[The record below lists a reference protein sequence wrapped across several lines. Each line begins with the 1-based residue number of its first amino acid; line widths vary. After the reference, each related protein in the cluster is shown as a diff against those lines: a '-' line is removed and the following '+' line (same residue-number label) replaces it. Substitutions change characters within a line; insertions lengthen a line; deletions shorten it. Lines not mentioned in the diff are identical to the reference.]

1 MADKAKKVG
10 AVTHYY
16 TAIKVGIIKLDSK
29 IKIDDQVRFEGHTT
43 NFEQKVSDMQFE
55 REDIKTGKKG
65 QEVGIKVAKK
75 VREGDKVY
83 LVE

>member
-16 TAIKVGIIKLDSK
+16 TAIEVGIVKLDSQ
-29 IKIDDQVRFEGHTT
+29 IKIGDQIRFEGHTT

-55 REDIKTGKKG
+55 REDVKTAKKG
-65 QEVGIKVAKK
+65 QEVGIKVTKK